1 MRPLE
6 LTVCIILLAY
16 IVCLLSPSRDDTP
29 FLSFLPLLAVV
40 AVFCHLLFEGY
51 RWQMWPAYF
60 LAAGL
65 AAYQILERPW
75 AGTTSYYAGMCA
87 VILDFVAIFFCV
99 SLPIFA
105 IPPPTGPYRVGTI
118 TKYFSDDERRD
129 PFADKSNAPREL
141 VVQIWYPIDKSSQGP
156 LATYRDRRITTVWDA
171 RFAMVKSHSL
181 LGVAPAPSVPTFPVL
196 LYMPSWDG
204 IRTES
209 TYLVEDLASHGYVV
223 VGIDHPYSSAI
234 TVFPDGRIARRKF
247 SGSEDY
253 SSQSAFETFV
263 RVADEQVEIRAR
275 DATFVL
281 NELEK
286 LNEESSAE
294 ILAGRLDLTR
304 VGLLGTSF
312 GGTAAAE
319 TCRRD
324 RRCKAGVD
332 LGGMV
337 AGQSAIDGTIDPF
350 MFVLEGPTILSQSS
364 YTSAGSSKRREFEF
378 ATRQFAQ
385 MRASLS
391 KSGGYLVVIDGMK
404 HANFFDLPFYSP
416 LQAGHG
422 DPRRFVQVLRK
433 FTLAFFDW
441 RLRGAAVPM
450 PLDSS
455 SLDGGSIH
463 VEAWETPSSR

>member
-6 LTVCIILLAY
+6 LAVCIILLPY
-16 IVCLLSPSRDDTP
+16 IAFLLLPARDNDA
-29 FLSFLPLLAVV
+29 FLRFLPLLAV
-40 AVFCHLLFEGY
+40 AALLSQLIIEGH

-60 LAAGL
+60 FAFVLV
-65 AAYQILERPW
+65 AYHLLGRPW
-75 AGTTSYYAGMCA
+75 LGGTFYYVAISGLM
-87 VILDFVAIFFCV
+87 LDFAAIFLCI
-99 SLPIFA
+99 SLPIFE
-105 IPPPTGPYRVGTI
+105 IPTPTGPYRVGTI
-118 TKYFSDDERRD
+118 TKYFLDTERLD
-129 PFADKSNAPREL
+129 PFADKPNAPREL
-141 VVQIWYPIDKSSQGP
+141 MVQIWYPTDNSSIGSVAP
-156 LATYRDRRITTVWDA
+156 YRDRRITSAWDA

-181 LGVAPAPSVPTFPVL
+181 IGVALSQSIAKYPVL

-209 TYLVEDLASHGYVV
+209 TFLVEDLASHGYIV

-247 SGSEDY
+247 SGGEDY

-281 NELEK
+281 DELQK
-286 LNEESSAE
+286 LNAEGSSDV
-294 ILAGRLDLTR
+294 LAGRLDLTR
-304 VGLLGTSF
+304 LGILGTSF

-337 AGQSAIDGTIDPF
+337 AGHSATEGTTAPF
-350 MFVLEGPTILSQSS
+350 LFVLEKPTAFSQSS
-364 YTSAGSSKRREFEF
+364 YAPGSSKQRELEF
-378 ATRQFAQ
+378 TTHQFAQ
-385 MRASLS
+385 IKDSLA
-391 KSGGYLVVIDGMK
+391 KSGGYLVVVAMN

-416 LQAGHG
+416 WRAGSD
-422 DPRRFVQVLRK
+422 DPRHFVRILRK
-433 FTLAFFDW
+433 YTLAFFDG
-441 RLRGAAVPM
+441 RLGGAEIPAG
-450 PLDSS
+450 LGAS
-455 SLDGGSIH
+455 SLTDGDIH
-463 VEAWETPSSR
+463 VEAWGITAPK

>member
-6 LTVCIILLAY
+6 LTVSIILLAY
-16 IVCLLSPSRDDTP
+16 IVCLLSSARDDSP
-29 FLSFLPLLAVV
+29 FLSILPLLAV
-40 AVFCHLLFEGY
+40 AALLCQLSVEGY
-51 RWQMWPAYF
+51 RWQMWPTYF
-60 LAAGL
+60 LTFAL
-65 AAYQILERPW
+65 VAYQLLGRPW
-75 AGTTSYYAGMCA
+75 LGTTFYYAGICA
-87 VILDFVAIFFCV
+87 LILDFAAIFFCV
-99 SLPIFA
+99 SLPIFE
-105 IPPPTGPYRVGTI
+105 IPAPTGPYRVGTI

-129 PFADKSNAPREL
+129 PFADKPNAPREL
-141 VVQIWYPIDKSSQGP
+141 MVQIWYPVDKSSQGP
-156 LATYRDRRITTVWDA
+156 LAAYRDRRITSAWDA
-171 RFAMVKSHSL
+171 RFAIVKSHSL
-181 LGVAPAPSVPTFPVL
+181 IDVAPSQSIIKYPVL

-247 SGSEDY
+247 SGAEDY
-253 SSQSAFETFV
+253 SSQSAFEAFV

-281 NELEK
+281 DELQK
-286 LNEESSAE
+286 LNAEGSSD
-294 ILAGRLDLTR
+294 ILARRLDLTR

-319 TCRRD
+319 TCRHD
-324 RRCKAGVD
+324 QRCKAGVD

-337 AGQSAIDGTIDPF
+337 AGQSAVEGTIDPF
-350 MFVLEGPTILSQSS
+350 MFVFEGPTIFEQ
-364 YTSAGSSKRREFEF
+364 TPAAPAESSKRREFEF
-378 ATRQFAQ
+378 ATQQFAR

-391 KSGGYLVVIDGMK
+391 KSGGYLIVIDGMT

-416 LQAGHG
+416 LRAGSG
-422 DPRRFVQVLRK
+422 DPRHFVRILRK
-433 FTLAFFDW
+433 YTLAFFDW
-441 RLRGAAVPM
+441 RLRGAEIPM
-450 PLDSS
+450 PLGSS

-463 VEAWETPSSR
+463 VEAWEVTASK